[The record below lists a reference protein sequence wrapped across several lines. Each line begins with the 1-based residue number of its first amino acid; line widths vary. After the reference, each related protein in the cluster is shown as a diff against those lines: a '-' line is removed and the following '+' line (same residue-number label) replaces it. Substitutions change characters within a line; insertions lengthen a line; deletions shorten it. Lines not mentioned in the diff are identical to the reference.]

1 MMTTNVILPALGM
14 AQETGKIIR
23 WLKTEGE
30 MVAQGEPLVEIETD
44 KATVELEA
52 PAAGLLTTITASSDA
67 EIPVGQTIA
76 LIVEPGAVPPPSQDV
91 QPTTPVSSPLPSTN
105 RATSDR
111 SSIPMS
117 PLAARIA
124 AEHHLNVDE
133 IQPVGRRIQKADVL
147 SYLQQREQGSREQ
160 TGNGAQASSTIEQS
174 ENMAAAASPYQLAA
188 SPKAR
193 RLAREQ
199 GKDLTTIRGTGP
211 DGAILAADVLS
222 ASLPLPVQSQS
233 MSEALPVTESPE
245 THDLEVGRTWRIMAE
260 RTTQSWT
267 STPHFF
273 LMRDVNA
280 GRLMIW
286 RELLQKRSH
295 AKITFTDLLVKVVAA
310 LLRDR
315 EYPRLNASWHEGR
328 IILHESVNIGL
339 AVATEDGLVVPV
351 IHHADTLT
359 VSQIAQQRLA
369 LLERTRNA
377 KVRLED
383 LSNGT
388 FTISNLGMYGVDAF
402 NAIINSPQAA
412 ILAVGRIADRVVPV
426 AGQPQVQP
434 MMSLSLSC
442 DHRVV
447 DGARAA
453 QFLSA
458 LADLLEEPLGLL
470 E

>member
-1 MMTTNVILPALGM
+1 MEEMEEMNMTTNVILPALGM

-23 WLKTEGE
+23 WLKTSGE
-30 MVAQGEPLVEIETD
+30 MVTKGELLVEIETD

-52 PAAGLLTTITASSDA
+52 PASGQLVNVTAASDA

-76 LIVEPGAVPPPSQDV
+76 HIVEPGAVPPPV
-91 QPTTPVSSPLPSTN
+91 QGNQPAAPVTSPPISN
-105 RATSDR
+105 NGAASDK
-111 SSIPMS
+111 SGVPIS

-124 AEHHLNVDE
+124 AEHQLNLDE
-133 IQPVGRRIQKADVL
+133 IQPVGRRVLKADVL
-147 SYLQQREQGSREQ
+147 SHLQQREQAI
-160 TGNGAQASSTIEQS
+160 TGTQVSEHAENAAVVSSS
-174 ENMAAAASPYQLAA
+174 AMLPA

-199 GKDLTTIRGTGP
+199 GKDLMTIQGTGP
-211 DGAILAADVLS
+211 GGAILTADVL
-222 ASLPLPVQSQS
+222 AAPLPTQSQ
-233 MSEALPVTESPE
+233 PVPAMPTVAEPPE
-245 THDLEVGRTWRIMAE
+245 RRNLEISRTWRIMAE

-267 STPHFF
+267 GVPHFF
-273 LMRDVNA
+273 LMREVNA
-280 GRLMIW
+280 SRLMTW
-286 RELLQKRSH
+286 REQLQKRSK

-310 LLRDR
+310 LLH
-315 EYPRLNASWHEGR
+315 EHSRLNSSWHKGH
-328 IILHESVNIGL
+328 IIVHDAVNIGL
-339 AVATEDGLVVPV
+339 AVASEEGLVVPV
-351 IHHADTLT
+351 IHQADTLS
-359 VSQIAQQRLA
+359 VSQIARQRLD
-369 LLERTRNA
+369 LVERTRIG
-377 KVRLED
+377 KVRLDELAD
-383 LSNGT
+383 GT
-388 FTISNLGMYGVDAF
+388 FTISNLGMYGVDSF
-402 NAIINSPQAA
+402 NAIINPPQAA

-447 DGARAA
+447 DGAQAA